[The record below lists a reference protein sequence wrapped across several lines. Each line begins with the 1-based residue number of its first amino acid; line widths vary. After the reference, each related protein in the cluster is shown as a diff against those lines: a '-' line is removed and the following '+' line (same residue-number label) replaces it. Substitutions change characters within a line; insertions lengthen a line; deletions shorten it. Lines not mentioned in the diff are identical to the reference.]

1 MKITAIRTTPLFLAY
16 KQPYHWAQGVN
27 EGTEMVLVE
36 VESDEGLAGIGEA
49 AATPNAAAV
58 EALIRALASSY
69 IGSSPFDLARL
80 AARAYR
86 ANVGSIG
93 VGSARRF
100 ANQGLAGLELAL
112 WDLIGKAKDDANQI
126 MPQLLAEDLVSAPD
140 LTPAAG
146 RLPVF
151 HGPGLGFEL
160 DRDAVARAAERYR
173 RRN

>member
-1 MKITAIRTTPLFLAY
+1 
-16 KQPYHWAQGVN
+16 
-27 EGTEMVLVE
+27 MVLVE

-112 WDLIGKAKDDANQI
+112 WDLIGKAKDEPLHRLLGGGVHDSIGYFAF
-126 MPQLLAEDLVSAPD
+126 PQ
-140 LTPAAG
+140 G
-146 RLPVF
+146 
-151 HGPGLGFEL
+151 
-160 DRDAVARAAERYR
+160 
-173 RRN
+173 